1 MDQQRNTKRLKHI
14 LSSTYKTRQGLKKS
28 VKRKPSWTQEYLLVV
43 WARWSE
49 QPTQCNQ
56 ALLTRPS
63 RAMKR
68 HYNQRIIEVE
78 HGSFSPLVFSP
89 YGGNSREAEW
99 FLTEL
104 AVKRS
109 QKKKMDYSIGIHWLW
124 AILIKISSVMCKRL
138 QNNQIWVEHWF

>member
-49 QPTQCNQ
+49 QPTQCNR

-78 HGSFSPLVFSP
+78 HGSFSPLCLTKWRKWQR
-89 YGGNSREAEW
+89 SRTISHWTSSSAVLRVRGSRTIKHELNTDISRAEI
-99 FLTEL
+99 TNEIRK
-104 AVKRS
+104 VKY
-109 QKKKMDYSIGIHWLW
+109 M
-124 AILIKISSVMCKRL
+124 
-138 QNNQIWVEHWF
+138 